1 MAIRFEPALPLLTTR
16 TFLTGAN
23 QDIKV
28 GDPVTLVSGYVQKA
42 AATSDNLL
50 GVAALS
56 VKSGSGEHPPISVW
70 VGDDKNEFFGKCS
83 GTAAI
88 TLQGTT
94 CDIEIDGNGI
104 PFVDEDAISTKAQPK
119 NVLLIVGKHP
129 EDSWGAGT
137 RVRFKIN
144 PAHSQY
150 TA

>member
-16 TFLTGAN
+16 TFLTDAS

-28 GDPVTLVSGYVQKA
+28 GDPLTLASGYVQKA
-42 AATSDNLL
+42 TATSDNLL

-83 GTAAI
+83 GTPAI

-94 CDIEIDGNGI
+94 CDIEIDANGI
-104 PFVDEDAISTKAQPK
+104 PLVDENATSKK
-119 NVLLIVGKHP
+119 VLLIVGKHP

-144 PAHSQY
+144 PAKSQY
-150 TA
+150 SA

>member
-16 TFLTGAN
+16 TFLTDAN

-28 GDPVTLVSGYVQKA
+28 GDPLTLVSGYVQKA
-42 AATSDNLL
+42 TASSTALL
-50 GVAALS
+50 GVSALS
-56 VKSGSGEHPPISVW
+56 VKSSTGEHLPISVW

-94 CDIEIDGNGI
+94 CDIEIDTNGI
-104 PFVDEDAISTKAQPK
+104 PLVDEDATSK

-129 EDSWGAGT
+129 EDNWGAGT

-144 PAHSQY
+144 PAKSQY
-150 TA
+150 SA

>member
-16 TFLTGAN
+16 TFLTDAN

-42 AATSDNLL
+42 TATSDNLL
-50 GVAALS
+50 GISALS
-56 VKSGSGEHPPISVW
+56 VKSGSGEHLPISVW

-94 CDIEIDGNGI
+94 CDIEIDTNGI
-104 PFVDEDAISTKAQPK
+104 PLVDENATSK

-129 EDSWGAGT
+129 EDNWGAGT

-144 PAHSQY
+144 PAKSQY
-150 TA
+150 SA

>member
-16 TFLTGAN
+16 TFLTDAD

-28 GDPVTLVSGYVQKA
+28 GDPVTLVSGYVRKA
-42 AATSDNLL
+42 AASSDNLL

-94 CDIEIDGNGI
+94 CDIEFSSGI
-104 PFVDEDAISTKAQPK
+104 PLVNEGARSK

-129 EDSWGAGT
+129 EDSWGAAGT

-144 PAHSQY
+144 PAKSQY
-150 TA
+150 SA